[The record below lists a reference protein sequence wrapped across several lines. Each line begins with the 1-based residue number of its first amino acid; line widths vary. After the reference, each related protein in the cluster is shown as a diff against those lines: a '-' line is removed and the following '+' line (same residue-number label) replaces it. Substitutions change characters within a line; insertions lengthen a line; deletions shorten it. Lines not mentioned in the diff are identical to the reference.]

1 MNTTQNF
8 LDLFWNLKNGMIA
21 TLGRYFF
28 DAFLP
33 KICAKWP
40 VSTIFIPSAE
50 ALARRGRWRKM
61 SVARQGLAWPVNQVK
76 PDQQM
81 AIKPN

>member
-1 MNTTQNF
+1 
-8 LDLFWNLKNGMIA
+8 MIA

-50 ALARRGRWRKM
+50 ALGFRPFLGGGIM
-61 SVARQGLAWPVNQVK
+61 QQGKFTLTPGGFGQG
-76 PDQQM
+76 
-81 AIKPN
+81 